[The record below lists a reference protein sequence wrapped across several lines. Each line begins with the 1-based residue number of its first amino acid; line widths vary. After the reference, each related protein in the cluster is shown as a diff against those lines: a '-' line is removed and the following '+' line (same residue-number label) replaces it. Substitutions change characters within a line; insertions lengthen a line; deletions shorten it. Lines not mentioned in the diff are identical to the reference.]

1 MVLFHL
7 SSVLYQKR
15 TSTEHLLVKLMDKI
29 LQLLD
34 NNNNCSAVIASLVDW
49 SSAFDR
55 QDPTLAIQKFI
66 KMGVRPAL
74 IPILASYLTD
84 RQMQVKHNNTYSS
97 THKLPGGGPQGTLVG
112 LIEYF
117 IQSNDNADC
126 VDADLRFKYVDDL
139 TVLELVMLTS
149 LLSEYN
155 FKQHVAS
162 DIGIDE
168 LYVSASNLKTQE
180 NLDSISDWTTQNL
193 MKLNEQ
199 ILIICYSLDLKQKLP
214 LDYP

>member
-1 MVLFHL
+1 M
-7 SSVLYQKR
+7 
-15 TSTEHLLVKLMDKI
+15 
-29 LQLLD
+29 
-34 NNNNCSAVIASLVDW
+34 AV
-49 SSAFDR
+49 
-55 QDPTLAIQKFI
+55 QKFI
-66 KMGVRPAL
+66 KIGVRPAL

-199 ILIICYSLDLKQKLP
+199 KSNYMLFSRSETEVATRLSLNGNTLDRIEEVKLVGVWITTWLDWDKNTREICKKAYARLTMLTKLKYAGVP
-214 LDYP
+214 A